1 MTKHFNG
8 NITWLT
14 GWLLIAV
21 MMVLTSCS
29 QKKDPVRIVDNKF
42 REVIKES
49 RKEAV
54 FYMVR
59 SFTPG
64 SSLAVSV
71 KGKIVYSEGFGF
83 ASTDLEVPASRNT
96 KYRIG
101 GISQVL
107 TSLAYY
113 KLAGTGKL
121 SPDSLVWKY
130 LPEYPVKKFPL
141 KLQHLVDNTAGIR
154 TPTDEE
160 LHWRGINTG
169 IKRGLESFMHD
180 SLLFFPG
187 DFQYP
192 THFSYNL
199 LGAIMEEV
207 TQEPFSKLIREW
219 VTDTLGLSGTL
230 PDNPLATIQGR
241 TNFYDRDIVA
251 QVVNATFRDLRNRMP
266 SDGYLSTAE
275 DMVKLGNALL
285 YGTNMPEEVRNKML
299 TPPKINNG
307 TELRLGN
314 GLIFL
319 ENGEGKKFYA
329 ARGNVTGGGAM
340 LIIYPEEEIVVAW
353 LANLDDSLDEL
364 PGLTIANQFRDFLH
378 GTFGSNKGN
387 ETNPAE

>member
-1 MTKHFNG
+1 MNIKWFSGLLLAACIMVING
-8 NITWLT
+8 
-14 GWLLIAV
+14 
-21 MMVLTSCS
+21 CS
-29 QKKDPVRIVDNKF
+29 PRKEPVRIVDNSY

-49 RKEAV
+49 RKEAI

-71 KGKIVYSEGFGF
+71 KGKLVYSEGFGT
-83 ASTDLEVPASRNT
+83 ASADLEVPASRST

-113 KLAGTGKL
+113 SLTENGIL
-121 SPDSLVWKY
+121 SPDSLVWNY
-130 LPEYPVKKFPL
+130 LPDFPAKKYPL
-141 KLQHLVDNTAGIR
+141 NLQHLVDNTSGIR
-154 TPTDEE
+154 TPTDDE
-160 LHWRGINTG
+160 LNWRGITTG
-169 IKRGLESFMHD
+169 IKRGLEVFMHD
-180 SLLFFPG
+180 SLVFIPG
-187 DFQYP
+187 EYQYP

-207 TQEPFSKLIREW
+207 TQEPFSKLIRQW
-219 VTDTLGLSGTL
+219 VTDTLGLSATV
-230 PDNPLATIQGR
+230 PDNPLAIIKDR
-241 TNFYDRDIVA
+241 SNFYDRDMVA
-251 QVVNATFRDLRNRMP
+251 QVVNATFRDLRNRLP

-285 YGTNMPEEVRNKML
+285 YGTNMAANVKNKML
-299 TPPKINNG
+299 TPPKINSG
-307 TELRLGN
+307 IELNLGN
-314 GLIFL
+314 GLVFL
-319 ENGEGKKFYA
+319 ENSHGKKFYA

-364 PGLTIANQFRDFLH
+364 PGLTIANQFRDFL
-378 GTFGSNKGN
+378 NGN
-387 ETNPAE
+387 FKKKEKAEPNSDE